1 MHCPPLSHMAL
12 RGKASHTKILM
23 GSNGIVFTLSES
35 SWPFARKLEGANTQK
50 RILINILGWCDDRLL
65 FWVRKI
71 IPLKWLPEFTLWPDL
86 GPCYSHDTLRKACFH
101 LCIPVSHSGI
111 LSFIFYGNGLGKRA
125 STPEGR
131 GGPPPPVRQAPEEPK
146 FPLLRSVT
154 HLLWLTQ
161 PCSIISHQESQYPT
175 QVTILCSP

>member
-1 MHCPPLSHMAL
+1 MAL
-12 RGKASHTKILM
+12 CGKASHTKILM

-65 FWVRKI
+65 FWVPKI

-101 LCIPVSHSGI
+101 LCIPISHSGI

-146 FPLLRSVT
+146 FPILCSVT

-161 PCSIISHQESQYPT
+161 PCSIISHQESQHPT